1 MCCKQNSEISSCVST
16 LETAP
21 ELSKRYDRNVRNV
34 ISVTQRV
41 RIQKTRPTH
50 FGSKHL
56 PDEYFIMSY
65 FQFLI
70 LFKSRQ
76 HFTFVPKC
84 YNTRPEI
91 HQCHSTCTYLAWL
104 TSVCEHTHKLTQWT
118 VHIKRKKWNKL
129 KRIKIRTCANRPFL
143 RHQHPASS
151 VKPCERRRKLAGF
164 PTQSISF
171 GCTLA
176 SHPQSQLEPANAT
189 LHAPHTLKVS
199 SLLYPSRQM
208 V

>member
-1 MCCKQNSEISSCVST
+1 MCSKQNSEISSCVST

-91 HQCHSTCTYLAWL
+91 HQCHSTCISHDLRAHVSTH
-104 TSVCEHTHKLTQWT
+104 TSWHNELCTSKEKNGTNWSEYKFVPVQI
-118 VHIKRKKWNKL
+118 VHFYGISILHHLWNH
-129 KRIKIRTCANRPFL
+129 ASVGESWQVFQHNR
-143 RHQHPASS
+143 
-151 VKPCERRRKLAGF
+151 
-164 PTQSISF
+164 
-171 GCTLA
+171 
-176 SHPQSQLEPANAT
+176 
-189 LHAPHTLKVS
+189 
-199 SLLYPSRQM
+199 SLLD
-208 V
+208 VL

>member
-1 MCCKQNSEISSCVST
+1 MCSKQNSEISSCVST

-118 VHIKRKKWNKL
+118 VHIKRKKNGTNWSEYKFVPVQIIHFYGISILYHLWNH
-129 KRIKIRTCANRPFL
+129 ASVGESWQVFQHNR
-143 RHQHPASS
+143 
-151 VKPCERRRKLAGF
+151 
-164 PTQSISF
+164 
-171 GCTLA
+171 
-176 SHPQSQLEPANAT
+176 
-189 LHAPHTLKVS
+189 
-199 SLLYPSRQM
+199 SLLD
-208 V
+208 VL